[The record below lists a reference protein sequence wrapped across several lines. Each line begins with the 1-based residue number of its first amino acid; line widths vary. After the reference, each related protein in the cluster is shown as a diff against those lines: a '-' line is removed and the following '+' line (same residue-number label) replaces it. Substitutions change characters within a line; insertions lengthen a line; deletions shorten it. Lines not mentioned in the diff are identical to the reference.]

1 MASYYM
7 VLHCLVLRMVLHVS
21 VHCQDIYLL
30 SARNL
35 TVVARQIHMCIFVET
50 NTEQKF
56 GVMLR
61 PLIKSF
67 LRWTISQ
74 CERGERKANWGGRGG
89 GSGGEGFSRRGLL
102 LGAAAATGFAFLCTD
117 ANTHTG

>member
-7 VLHCLVLRMVLHVS
+7 VLHCLVLCMVLHVS

-35 TVVARQIHMCIFVET
+35 TVVARQIHVCIFVET

-74 CERGERKANWGGRGG
+74 FERGERKANWGGRG
-89 GSGGEGFSRRGLL
+89 SGGEGVSRGLL

-117 ANTHTG
+117 ANPHTG